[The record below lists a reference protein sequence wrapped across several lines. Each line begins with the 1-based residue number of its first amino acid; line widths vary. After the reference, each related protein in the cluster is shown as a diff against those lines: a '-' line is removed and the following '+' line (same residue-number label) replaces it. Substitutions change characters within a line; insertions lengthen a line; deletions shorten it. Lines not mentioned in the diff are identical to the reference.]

1 MVAISPAVKE
11 IRFLLPQAAST
22 FKNFVLKAYPEIKKQ
37 HPYLPVLIR
46 ECQGVQPTVVVRLDK
61 GVEVK
66 KHVGNFS
73 EAELKNLLQ
82 NP

>member
-1 MVAISPAVKE
+1 MSE
-11 IRFLLPQAAST
+11 IRFLLPQAASN
-22 FKNFVLKAYPEIKKQ
+22 FKSFVLKTYPVIKKE

-46 ECQGVQPTVVVRLDK
+46 ECQGVQPTVVVRLEK

-66 KHVGNFS
+66 KHVANFS
-73 EAELKNLLQ
+73 EAELTNLLQ

>member
-1 MVAISPAVKE
+1 MVAISPAIKE

-22 FKNFVLKAYPEIKKQ
+22 FKSFVLKTYPEIKQ
-37 HPYLPVLIR
+37 AHPYLPVLIR
-46 ECQGVQPTVVVRLDK
+46 ECQGVQPTVVVRLEK
-61 GVEVK
+61 GVEVS
-66 KHVGNFS
+66 KHVSNFS